1 MESSSA
7 QGFVVKYLGVQDY
20 ESVFAA
26 QQLFTR
32 NRIEQDPDELWV
44 VAHPPVFTLGQAGKT
59 EHVLDAGLIPLVRSD
74 RGGQVTYHGPGQVV
88 IYTLLNIRRLNLT
101 VKSLVTSIEQAVID
115 YLGNLGLQA
124 ETRIGAPG
132 VYVKHQKIAALGL
145 RITRGY
151 SYHGLSLNVA
161 MDLTPFDRINPCG
174 YEGLEITD
182 LKRQGVDCTPAEVEE
197 GLTQALITRLE
208 MSADRGNS
216 GRSAQGAVL

>member
-1 MESSSA
+1 MASSRV
-7 QGFVVKYLGVQDY
+7 QDFVVKYLGVQDY
-20 ESVFAA
+20 ESVFSA
-26 QQLFTR
+26 QQQFTR
-32 NRIEQDPDELWV
+32 NRCEHDPDELWV

-59 EHVLDAGLIPLVRSD
+59 EHVLDAGGIPLVQSD

-101 VKSLVTSIEQAVID
+101 VKSLVTSIEQSVID
-115 YLGNLGLQA
+115 YLSDLGLQA
-124 ETRIGAPG
+124 EIRTGAPG
-132 VYVKHQKIAALGL
+132 VYVQQQKIAALGL

-161 MDLTPFDRINPCG
+161 MDLTPFDGINPCG

-182 LKRQGVDCTPAEVEE
+182 LKRQGVDCTPAEVEV
-197 GLTQALITRLE
+197 GLTQALITRLKA
-208 MSADRGNS
+208 SADQGNS

>member
-32 NRIEQDPDELWV
+32 NRVEQDPDELWV

-59 EHVLDAGLIPLVRSD
+59 EHILDAGGIPLVRSD

-101 VKSLVTSIEQAVID
+101 VKSLVTSIEQSVID
-115 YLGNLGLQA
+115 YLGDLGLQA

-132 VYVKHQKIAALGL
+132 VYVQEQKISALGL

-161 MDLTPFDRINPCG
+161 MDLTPFDGINPCG

-182 LKRQGVDCTPAEVEE
+182 LKRQGVDCTPAEVEV

-208 MSADRGNS
+208 MSVDRGNS

>member
-32 NRIEQDPDELWV
+32 NRVEQDPDELWV

-59 EHVLDAGLIPLVRSD
+59 EHVLDAGGIPLVRSD

-101 VKSLVTSIEQAVID
+101 VKSLVTSIEQSVID
-115 YLGNLGLQA
+115 YLSDLGLQA
-124 ETRIGAPG
+124 ETRTGAPG
-132 VYVKHQKIAALGL
+132 VYVQQQKIAALGL

-161 MDLTPFDRINPCG
+161 MDLTPFDGINPCG

-182 LKRQGVDCTPAEVEE
+182 LKRQGVDCTPAEVEV
-197 GLTQALITRLE
+197 GLTQALITRLKA
-208 MSADRGNS
+208 SADQGNS

>member
-1 MESSSA
+1 M
-7 QGFVVKYLGVQDY
+7 KYLGVQDY
-20 ESVFAA
+20 ESVFSA
-26 QQLFTR
+26 QQQFTR
-32 NRIEQDPDELWV
+32 NRCEHDPDELWV

-59 EHVLDAGLIPLVRSD
+59 EHVLDAGGIPLVRSD

-88 IYTLLNIRRLNLT
+88 IYTLLNIKRLNLT
-101 VKSLVTSIEQAVID
+101 VKSLVTSIEQSVID
-115 YLGNLGLQA
+115 YLGLQA
-124 ETRIGAPG
+124 ETRTGAPG
-132 VYVKHQKIAALGL
+132 VYVQQQKIAALGL

-161 MDLTPFDRINPCG
+161 MDLTPFDGINPCG

-182 LKRQGVDCTPAEVEE
+182 LKRQGVDCTPAEVEV

-208 MSADRGNS
+208 MSVDRGNS

>member
-1 MESSSA
+1 MESPGA

-20 ESVFAA
+20 ESVCAA
-26 QQLFTR
+26 QQQFTR
-32 NRIEQDPDELWV
+32 NRTFQDPDELWA
-44 VAHPPVFTLGQAGKT
+44 VAHPPVYTLGQAGKT

-101 VKSLVTSIEQAVID
+101 VKSLVTSIEQSVID
-115 YLGNLGLQA
+115 YLGDLGLQA
-124 ETRIGAPG
+124 ETRTGAPG
-132 VYVKHQKIAALGL
+132 VYVQEQKISALGL

-161 MDLTPFDRINPCG
+161 MDLTPFDGINPCG

-182 LKRQGVDCTPAEVEE
+182 LKRQGVDCTPAEVEV
-197 GLTQALITRLE
+197 GLTQALITRLR
-208 MSADRGNS
+208 ANS
-216 GRSAQGAVL
+216 DQGKSGHSAQGAGL

>member
-1 MESSSA
+1 MASSRV
-7 QGFVVKYLGVQDY
+7 QDFVVKYLGIQDY
-20 ESVFAA
+20 ESVFSA
-26 QQLFTR
+26 QQQFTR
-32 NRIEQDPDELWV
+32 NRCEHDPDELWV

-59 EHVLDAGLIPLVRSD
+59 EHVLDAGGIPLVRSD

-101 VKSLVTSIEQAVID
+101 VKSLVTSIEQSVID
-115 YLGNLGLQA
+115 YLSDLGLQA
-124 ETRIGAPG
+124 ETRTGAPG
-132 VYVKHQKIAALGL
+132 VYVQQQKIAALGL

-161 MDLTPFDRINPCG
+161 MDLMPFDGINPCG

-182 LKRQGVDCTPAEVEE
+182 LKRQGVDCTPAEVEV
-197 GLTQALITRLE
+197 GLTQALITRLKA
-208 MSADRGNS
+208 SADQGNS